1 MTDGAGRAL
10 AIEAKKTVPPG
21 GFITLPPKRIIWI
34 GRITIDADLTM
45 KTSFLRLLH
54 DAVVA
59 ALAYRNQRTKPESAL
74 VVSMWRIMVRD
85 LGRLYFASL
94 STEGA

>member
-1 MTDGAGRAL
+1 
-10 AIEAKKTVPPG
+10 
-21 GFITLPPKRIIWI
+21 
-34 GRITIDADLTM
+34 M